1 MTDGYTLARRIIE
14 DNTCVIEGYESE
26 LQEAWRFISQWRMSE
41 ECKERNLDYDWI
53 RQLNS
58 AEHAIRNR
66 VAELKKTSFQG
77 FTFFQK

>member
-66 VAELKKTSFQG
+66 VAELKKTSF
-77 FTFFQK
+77 

>member
-14 DNTCVIEGYESE
+14 DNTCVIEGFESE
-26 LQEAWRFISQWRMSE
+26 LQEAWRFISQWRMWE

-66 VAELKKTSFQG
+66 VAELKKTSF
-77 FTFFQK
+77 

>member
-1 MTDGYTLARRIIE
+1 MTDGHTLARRIVQ

-66 VAELKKTSFQG
+66 VAELKKTSF
-77 FTFFQK
+77 

>member
-14 DNTCVIEGYESE
+14 DNTCVIEGFESE

-66 VAELKKTSFQG
+66 VAELKKTSF
-77 FTFFQK
+77 

>member
-41 ECKERNLDYDWI
+41 ECKESNLDYDWI

-58 AEHAIRNR
+58 AEHAISNR
-66 VAELKKTSFQG
+66 VAELKKTSF
-77 FTFFQK
+77 

>member
-1 MTDGYTLARRIIE
+1 MTDGFTLARRIIE

-66 VAELKKTSFQG
+66 VAELKKTSF
-77 FTFFQK
+77 

>member
-58 AEHAIRNR
+58 AEHAIRKR
-66 VAELKKTSFQG
+66 VAELKKTSF
-77 FTFFQK
+77 

>member
-41 ECKERNLDYDWI
+41 ECKERNLDYDWV

-58 AEHAIRNR
+58 AEYAIRNR
-66 VAELKKTSFQG
+66 VAELKKTSF
-77 FTFFQK
+77 